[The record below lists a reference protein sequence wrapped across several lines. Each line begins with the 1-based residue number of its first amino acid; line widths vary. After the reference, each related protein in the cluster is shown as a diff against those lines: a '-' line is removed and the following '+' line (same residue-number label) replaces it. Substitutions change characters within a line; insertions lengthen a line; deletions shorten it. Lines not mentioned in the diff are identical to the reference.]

1 MPNISNGSCSPYD
14 SPEYIGVT
22 ITSVISGFVS
32 FLASCFVISLILFF
46 KKWQFL
52 VQRLILYLSI
62 ATLLQGISSM
72 IHRVDYVETDTAK
85 MGFCV
90 FSGFFEQHSGWMQ
103 LSAVTCITVHLF
115 LCAVVK
121 VRLEKLEP
129 VYVVI
134 IFLLPL
140 GFNWIPFIQL
150 AYGRAGAWCW
160 IRSDNDNCAPF
171 AFGKVLRLVLWY
183 VPLYVILIILIILY
197 IVILIK
203 VHRARRHWVGSYD
216 PNSERLKAQME
227 EEVAPI
233 VWYPLIY
240 LVLNLIPFINR
251 IHNFAQPDDPNLVL
265 WYLHALTYP
274 LTGGFIAL
282 AFTLD
287 PKTRKRLRLASFKAM
302 ANEWCHGKDIAEYP
316 IENEQREKM
325 MVNDK
330 EEESSLSISEEAQKS
345 STYESFTDKM

>member
-1 MPNISNGSCSPYD
+1 MANTTNESCSPYD
-14 SPEYIGVT
+14 LPEYIGVT
-22 ITSVISGFVS
+22 ITSVVSGFIS

-46 KKWQFL
+46 KKWRFL

-62 ATLLQGISSM
+62 ATLIQGISSM
-72 IHRVDYVETDTAK
+72 IHRVDYVETDQAK

-90 FSGFFEQHSGWMQ
+90 FSGFLEQQAGWMQ
-103 LSAVTCITVHLF
+103 LNAVTCITAHLF

-129 VYVVI
+129 IYFAI

-150 AYGRAGAWCW
+150 TYGRAGAWCW
-160 IRSDNDNCAPF
+160 IRSEDDDCIPL
-171 AFGKVLRLVLWY
+171 AFGKALRLVLWY
-183 VPLYVILIILIILY
+183 VPLYAILIVLFILY
-197 IVILIK
+197 IIILVK

-216 PNSERLKAQME
+216 PSSERLKAQME
-227 EEVAPI
+227 DEVTPI
-233 VWYPLIY
+233 IWYPMIY
-240 LVLNLIPFINR
+240 FVLNLIPFVNR
-251 IHNFAQPDDPNLVL
+251 IHNFAQPNEPNLAL

-287 PKTRKRLRLASFKAM
+287 PVTRKRLRWASLKAT
-302 ANEWCHGKDIAEYP
+302 ANEWCHAKEISEYP

-325 MVNDK
+325 MANDN
-330 EEESSLSISEEAQKS
+330 EEESSLCIGEDVQKT
-345 STYESFTDKM
+345 STYESFNDK